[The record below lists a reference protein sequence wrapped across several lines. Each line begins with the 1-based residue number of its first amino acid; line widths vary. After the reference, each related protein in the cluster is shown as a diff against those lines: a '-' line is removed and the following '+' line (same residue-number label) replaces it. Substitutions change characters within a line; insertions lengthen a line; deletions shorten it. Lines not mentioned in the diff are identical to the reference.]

1 MLDYHRITILLIK
14 KSDYSLKIKSLD
26 KEKKLTNKSETIFTK
41 NYIIMIMAVI
51 SCFLWG
57 SAFPSIKIGYDL
69 FSIDANNAYQKIMF
83 AGLRFLL
90 SSVMIFI
97 FCIITKRSLKLKK
110 EDIQKVAIL
119 GIIQTTVQYI
129 FFYIG
134 LSNTSGTKGS
144 ILTATATF
152 FSVILAHFFYSEDRL
167 TVRKIVGVILG
178 FLGVVIVN
186 ISGNSIQG
194 GFLFIGEGFV
204 ILSSLMGAI
213 AGIYTKKIAKS
224 INTFAISGY
233 QLFIGSL
240 FLILTGFLGGGQGIT
255 ITIENY
261 WLLIY
266 LSFISAG
273 AFSLWTILLK
283 YNGVGKVTIYK
294 FTIPLFGV
302 MLSYIFLGERSLGSN
317 VVLSI
322 ILVSVSIIMINLEKS
337 HNKNR
342 S

>member
-1 MLDYHRITILLIK
+1 MK
-14 KSDYSLKIKSLD
+14 
-26 KEKKLTNKSETIFTK
+26 NKSEIIFTK
-41 NYIIMIMAVI
+41 NYVIMIMAVI

-57 SAFPSIKIGYDL
+57 SAFPSIKIGYNL
-69 FSIDANNAYQKIMF
+69 FDIDGNNPYQKIMF

-90 SSVMIFI
+90 SSVMVFI
-97 FCIITKRSLKLKK
+97 FCILTKRSLRLKK
-110 EDIQKVAIL
+110 ADLQKVTIL
-119 GIIQTTVQYI
+119 GLIQTAIQYM

-134 LSNTSGTKGS
+134 LSNTSSTKGS
-144 ILTATATF
+144 ILSATATF

-167 TVRKIVGVILG
+167 TIRKIIGVILG

-186 ISGNSIQG
+186 ISGNNIQS

-204 ILSSLMGAI
+204 IISSLMGAI
-213 AGIYTKKIAKS
+213 AGIYTKKIAKD

-233 QLFIGSL
+233 QLFTGSL
-240 FLILTGFLGGGQGIT
+240 FLILIGFLGGGQRIIIT
-255 ITIENY
+255 TENY
-261 WLLIY
+261 GLLIY

-273 AFSLWTILLK
+273 AFSLWTVLLK

-294 FTIPLFGV
+294 FTTPLFGV
-302 MLSYIFLGERSLGSN
+302 MLSYIFLGERLLGLS

-322 ILVSVSIIMINLEKS
+322 ILVSISIIMINIEKAYIKELQTQLR
-337 HNKNR
+337 HR

>member
-1 MLDYHRITILLIK
+1 
-14 KSDYSLKIKSLD
+14 LK
-26 KEKKLTNKSETIFTK
+26 NKSEIIFTK
-41 NYIIMIMAVI
+41 NYFVIIMAVI

-57 SAFPSIKIGYDL
+57 SAFPSIKIGYNI
-69 FSIDANNAYQKIMF
+69 FSIDVNNVYQKIMF

-90 SSVMIFI
+90 SSVMIFV
-97 FCIITKRSLKLKK
+97 FCILTKRSLKLKK
-110 EDIQKVAIL
+110 AEIQKVAIL
-119 GIIQTTVQYI
+119 GFIQTTIQYI

-144 ILTATATF
+144 ILTATSTF
-152 FSVILAHFFYSEDRL
+152 FSVILAHFFYSEDKL
-167 TVRKIVGVILG
+167 TIRKVIGVILG

-186 ISGNSIQG
+186 ISGSSIQG

-204 ILSSLMGAI
+204 IISSLMGAI
-213 AGIYTKKIAKS
+213 AGIYTKKIAKD
-224 INTFAISGY
+224 INTFAIAGY

-240 FLILTGFLGGGQGIT
+240 LLVVTGFLGGGQGIS

-261 WLLIY
+261 SLLIY

-283 YNGVGKVTIYK
+283 YNGVGKVSIYK

-302 MLSYIFLGERSLGSN
+302 ILSYIFLGERLLGSS
-317 VVLSI
+317 VLLSI
-322 ILVSVSIIMINLEKS
+322 ILVSISIIMINLEKS
-337 HNKNR
+337 HI
-342 S
+342 